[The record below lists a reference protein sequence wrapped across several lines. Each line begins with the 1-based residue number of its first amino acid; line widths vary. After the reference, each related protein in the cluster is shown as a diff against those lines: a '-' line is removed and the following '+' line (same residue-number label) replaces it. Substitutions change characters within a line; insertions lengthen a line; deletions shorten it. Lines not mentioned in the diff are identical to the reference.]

1 YLDALAA
8 HRHTHGLPAHS
19 LAWGLWEQHS
29 GMTGTLAETDRS
41 RLARGGVLPLSTAHG
56 LALLDQALNQNQP
69 TLIPIRLDRTA
80 LTGTDVP
87 TLLSDLVPVAAR
99 RRPTGTRA
107 EDARVFRR
115 RIARLAADEVER
127 EIRQLVLSSA
137 ALLLGHS
144 GPEAIDA
151 DRGFL
156 ESGLDSLTATQLRAR
171 INSVTGLR
179 LPPMVVF
186 DSKTPAQLVQR
197 ICAEL
202 DEDEAVS
209 AEATGPVGRPD
220 GGGGGSETLT
230 GLWRAGVLAGDV
242 PKAFAMLRAVADLRP
257 QFTSLAELNSVPEP
271 ATLTEGAQGPRLI
284 CVATP
289 MAAGGAHQHARL
301 AAHFRGVRSVS
312 ALPLPGFGDGERL
325 PATATAA
332 VEAVAEGVLRTAAGE
347 PFVVVGYSSGG
358 VLAYATAHYL
368 EQSGKAQPAGVV
380 LLDSYAVT
388 DHGMLP
394 GFEHMTYR
402 LLDMEPA
409 FGPYRSAELSAMSR
423 YFHFLP
429 DFTRDSVKAPV
440 LFVGAEKSFIPET
453 DPGRNTGEFPKALP
467 WGLAHRF
474 VTASGNH
481 FTLVEE
487 DAEETARI
495 IEEWLRSDAQR

>member
-1 YLDALAA
+1 
-8 HRHTHGLPAHS
+8 
-19 LAWGLWEQHS
+19 
-29 GMTGTLAETDRS
+29 TLAEADRS
-41 RLARGGVLPLSTAHG
+41 RLARGGILPLSTTDG
-56 LALLDQALNQNQP
+56 LTLLDQALNQHQP
-69 TLIPIRLDRTA
+69 TLVPIRLDRTA

-87 TLLSDLVPVAAR
+87 ALLSDLVPPAAR
-99 RRPTGTRA
+99 RRASANAG
-107 EDARVFRR
+107 EDARSLRR
-115 RIARLAADEVER
+115 RIARLAAGEVEGV
-127 EIRQLVLSSA
+127 IRQLVLSSA

-156 ESGLDSLTATQLRAR
+156 ESGFDSLTATQLRAR
-171 INSVTGLR
+171 INAATGLH

-202 DEDEAVS
+202 DEAVS
-209 AEATGPVGRPD
+209 AEATAAEESGAAGSP

-257 QFTSLAELNSVPEP
+257 QFTSLAELDSVPGP
-271 ATLTEGAQGPRLI
+271 AALAEGAQGPRLI

-347 PFVVVGYSSGG
+347 PFVLVGYSSGG

-368 EQSGKAQPAGVV
+368 EHTGKAQPAGVV

-388 DHGMLP
+388 DHGMPP

-402 LLDMEPA
+402 LLDMEST

-440 LFVGAEKSFIPET
+440 LFVGVEKSFIPET
-453 DPGRNTGEFPKALP
+453 ETETETKTETGRNAGDFPKALP
-467 WGLAHRF
+467 WDPSHHF
-474 VTASGNH
+474 VKASGNH
-481 FTLVEE
+481 FSLVEE

-495 IEEWLRSDAQR
+495 IEDWLRSDVQG